1 MFYARAVN
9 YTTLAFSLKND
20 RFYPCFSFTKGVFME
35 LFFFF
40 VLLPMIILHMA
51 PAFTL
56 PSFLFFVLLLIAVVL
71 LLRM

>member
-1 MFYARAVN
+1 M
-9 YTTLAFSLKND
+9 
-20 RFYPCFSFTKGVFME
+20 G

-40 VLLPMIILHMA
+40 VLLPLVLIHMT

-56 PSFLFFVLLLIAVVL
+56 PSFLFFVLLIAFLL